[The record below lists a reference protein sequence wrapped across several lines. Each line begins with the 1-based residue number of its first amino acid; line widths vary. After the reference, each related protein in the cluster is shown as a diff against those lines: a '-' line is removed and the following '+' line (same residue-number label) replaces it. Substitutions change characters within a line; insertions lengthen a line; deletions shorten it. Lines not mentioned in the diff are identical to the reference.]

1 MADIL
6 ARCRGVARRSLE
18 AHRHTVAGLT
28 VAGLTVAG
36 ITLARIGV
44 VAIGAAA
51 IGVAI
56 GVIIIIVA
64 SLVTSSSFSAGLV
77 FRSSGI
83 LIMVTIRTIT
93 GTAMAMAIPTG
104 MIITAGPLT
113 GTDTAVKG
121 TDTAIKGT
129 DTAIKGTD
137 TAVVPAEGPRW
148 SSCSADWLGRDTIT
162 ALLMESWDQKRDA
175 RFGRTNA
182 ATMSASTA

>member
-6 ARCRGVARRSLE
+6 ARCRGVARRSPE
-18 AHRHTVAGLT
+18 AHRHTVAGI
-28 VAGLTVAG
+28 TVAG

-64 SLVTSSSFSAGLV
+64 SPVTSSSFSAGLV

-93 GTAMAMAIPTG
+93 GTATAMVIPTG

-113 GTDTAVKG
+113 DTA
-121 TDTAIKGT
+121 TAIKGT
-129 DTAIKGTD
+129 ATAIRDTA
-137 TAVVPAEGPRW
+137 TAVVPGGGSRVGRRGRRGDGGGTLMGAVEGP
-148 SSCSADWLGRDTIT
+148 C
-162 ALLMESWDQKRDA
+162 DQE
-175 RFGRTNA
+175 
-182 ATMSASTA
+182 

>member
-1 MADIL
+1 MTDTL

-18 AHRHTVAGLT
+18 AHRHTVAGI
-28 VAGLTVAG
+28 TVAG

-64 SLVTSSSFSAGLV
+64 SLVISSSFSAGLV

-93 GTAMAMAIPTG
+93 GTATAMVIPTG

-113 GTDTAVKG
+113 DTA
-121 TDTAIKGT
+121 TAIKGT
-129 DTAIKGTD
+129 ATAIKDTA

-148 SSCSADWLGRDTIT
+148 CSCSAGWLGRD
-162 ALLMESWDQKRDA
+162 
-175 RFGRTNA
+175 
-182 ATMSASTA
+182 

>member
-6 ARCRGVARRSLE
+6 ARCRGVARRSPE
-18 AHRHTVAGLT
+18 AHRHT

-64 SLVTSSSFSAGLV
+64 SLVISSSFSAGLV

-93 GTAMAMAIPTG
+93 ATAMAMVIPTG

-113 GTDTAVKG
+113 GTDTAV
-121 TDTAIKGT
+121 KGT

>member
-1 MADIL
+1 MTDTL

-18 AHRHTVAGLT
+18 AHRHTVAGI
-28 VAGLTVAG
+28 TVAG

-56 GVIIIIVA
+56 GVIIIIIVA
-64 SLVTSSSFSAGLV
+64 SLVTSSAFSAGLV

-93 GTAMAMAIPTG
+93 ATAMAMVSPTG

>member
-1 MADIL
+1 
-6 ARCRGVARRSLE
+6 
-18 AHRHTVAGLT
+18 
-28 VAGLTVAG
+28 
-36 ITLARIGV
+36 
-44 VAIGAAA
+44 
-51 IGVAI
+51 
-56 GVIIIIVA
+56 
-64 SLVTSSSFSAGLV
+64 
-77 FRSSGI
+77 
-83 LIMVTIRTIT
+83 MVTIRTIT
-93 GTAMAMAIPTG
+93 ATAMAMVIPTG

-113 GTDTAVKG
+113 GTDTAV
-121 TDTAIKGT
+121 KGT